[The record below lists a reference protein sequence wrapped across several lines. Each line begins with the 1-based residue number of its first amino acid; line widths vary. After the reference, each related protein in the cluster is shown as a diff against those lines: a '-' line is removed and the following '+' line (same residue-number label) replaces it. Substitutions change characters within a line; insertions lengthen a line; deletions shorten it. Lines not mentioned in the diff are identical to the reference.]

1 MTDTTNLDAIRQ
13 SVIAIDFGSGRTK
26 VAYLTET
33 GAVELLRLG
42 SNDRP
47 FIPSYVGIDV
57 SSEKIII
64 GEEVEEL
71 LEQQKN
77 VDNLKRNL
85 KYLNIPFLFLLEQQK
100 NVIWRD
106 NLKRNLEYLN
116 IPFRRKKEK
125 SKPIIEALE
134 LLTELFT
141 QLHKQA
147 TEHPTFE
154 NGEPSTVFL
163 THSPHY
169 SVVHQG
175 ILYEAANKVFADV
188 KRPVEEA
195 LAASYMIRPE
205 MGDLPPEVVLL
216 DIGAGTVDSIYL
228 RQQGDIYEPAGT
240 GGFHTKCSVGRGG
253 YDVDVT
259 LAQLAEGL
267 QGNDQYSVNDALA
280 ELAKP
285 LKGNAKNEGAAS
297 IRRQARLCKEKY
309 CGRYQTWDEIKLSS
323 GKTVELS
330 AHHIQETIDKAF
342 SDPLCQD
349 KGFNEYMDGVKQTVK
364 EQGRTEPIILLVGAS
379 SQLTGLKN
387 KLKDQFGLPVKRLD
401 RSEFI
406 VPLGAMH
413 YGREVM
419 LEEMGSS
426 LKASTPQKETQSDW
440 KVTNDREKPKADERN
455 DSEDTPP
462 EKPPRGM
469 VLIPEGEFL
478 MGSPD
483 TDPDAQ
489 DDEKPEHTVYTDAF
503 YMDEHPVTNAEY
515 QKFIGANPEWGKYKR
530 YGRFRRFVSDEYES
544 AFDYLDNWDRRNNY
558 PYGEGERP
566 VVYVD
571 WLAAMVYAK
580 WAGKRLPT
588 EAEWEK
594 AARGGNV
601 RVKRLT
607 ADPNPYGLYFYKW
620 KGHTEWC
627 LDGYDENFYSVSPC
641 RNPIAFKDG
650 WKDFRPVVWG
660 GLWLRSYGK
669 DFRPVVRGGRFGWP
683 SHRIAD
689 RSFYPLDSCE
699 SYRGFRCVK
708 DVIP

>member
-1 MTDTTNLDAIRQ
+1 MTDTTNLDVIRQ

-26 VAYLTET
+26 IAYLTET

-42 SNDRP
+42 SDDRR

-57 SSEKIII
+57 SSEKIVI

-71 LEQQKN
+71 LEQEKN
-77 VDNLKRNL
+77 VR
-85 KYLNIPFLFLLEQQK
+85 
-100 NVIWRD
+100 WRD

-125 SKPIIEALE
+125 GKPIIAALE

-141 QLHKQA
+141 QLHKRA
-147 TEHPTFE
+147 AEHPTFE

-169 SVVHQG
+169 SVVHRG
-175 ILYEAANKVFADV
+175 ILYEAANKVFTDV

-195 LAASYMIRPE
+195 IAASYMIRPE

-253 YDVDVT
+253 YDVDET

-267 QGNDQYSVNDALA
+267 QGNDKYSVNDALA

-285 LKGNAKNEGAAS
+285 LKGNAKNEGTAS

-309 CGRYQTWDEIKLSS
+309 CGRYQTWDEIKLSF

-364 EQGRTEPIILLVGAS
+364 EKGRTEPIILLVGAS
-379 SQLTGLKN
+379 SQLTGLKD

-406 VPLGAMH
+406 VSLGAMH

-419 LEEMGSS
+419 LEEMGSRP
-426 LKASTPQKETQSDW
+426 KASTAQKETQSGW
-440 KVTNDREKPKADERN
+440 KVTNDREKPKADKRN
-455 DSEDTPP
+455 DSEETPP

-469 VLIPEGEFL
+469 VLIPAGEFL

-489 DDEKPEHTVYTDAF
+489 DDEKPEHTVYTEAF

-515 QKFIGANPEWGKYKR
+515 QKFIEANPEWGKYR
-530 YGRFRRFVSDEYES
+530 HYGRLRRGIRFWGS
-544 AFDYLDNWDRRNNY
+544 ALRQTIKSDYLETWDRRNNY
-558 PYGEGERP
+558 PHGEGTRP
-566 VVYVD
+566 VTNVN
-571 WLAAMVYAK
+571 WFAAMAYAT

-594 AARGGNV
+594 AARGGSV
-601 RVKRLT
+601 RVKHLGD
-607 ADPNPYGLYFYKW
+607 DPNPYGLYMRQSVN
-620 KGHTEWC
+620 EWC
-627 LDGYDENFYSVSPC
+627 FDEYDAGFYAKSPHQ
-641 RNPIAFKDG
+641 NPISHSPSTLLVHGLLNQFTEFEKALAMWMNGLKDLG
-650 WKDFRPVVWG
+650 DNEVPH
-660 GLWLRSYGK
+660 
-669 DFRPVVRGGRFGWP
+669 VVRGRMITPGEKPHFD
-683 SHRIAD
+683 RIAQRGRLSGGGCSPSVTF
-689 RSFYPLDSCE
+689 RS
-699 SYRGFRCVK
+699 VK
-708 DVIP
+708 DVTP